1 MRPLT
6 TMTFRSRFAAM
17 AAALLLISTWGGCG
31 RKMPPIQ
38 PGTYPPPA
46 VKDLAFELQD
56 GLLTLFWTLP
66 AAEKD
71 RDKENSAVSFKV
83 LRARQTASEAE
94 CQACSVRFQTVGVVR
109 LAGRDPSERLQFQDR
124 LEPGYKY
131 RYKVI
136 GTSAAGVEAKDSN
149 IVHPNP

>member
-6 TMTFRSRFAAM
+6 PMPFCRRLAAI
-17 AAALLLISTWGGCG
+17 AAAVVWIGAMYGCG
-31 RKMPPIQ
+31 RKMDPIQ

-56 GLLTLFWTLP
+56 GLLTLFWMLP
-66 AAEKD
+66 AAEKE
-71 RDKENSAVSFKV
+71 RDKENPAVSFKV

-94 CQACSVRFQTVGVVR
+94 CQSCSVRFQAVGVVR

-124 LEPGYKY
+124 LEPGYQY

-136 GTSAAGVEAKDSN
+136 GTSAAGVDSKDSN

>member
-1 MRPLT
+1 MRPLAPI
-6 TMTFRSRFAAM
+6 FFCSRFAVI
-17 AAALLLISTWGGCG
+17 AAAVLLIGALDGCG

-38 PGTYPPPA
+38 PGTYPPQA
-46 VKDLAFELQD
+46 VKDLAFEVKD
-56 GLLTLFWTLP
+56 GSLTLFWTAP
-66 AAEKD
+66 VEKEK
-71 RDKENSAVSFKV
+71 DKENAAVGFKI

-94 CQACSVRFQTVGVVR
+94 CQSCSVRFQVVGNIR
-109 LAGRDPSERLQFQDR
+109 LAGKDPSERLQFQDR

-136 GTSAAGVEAKDSN
+136 GTSAAGVDSKDSN

>member
-1 MRPLT
+1 MHPPTPIAFCRRL
-6 TMTFRSRFAAM
+6 AAIV
-17 AAALLLISTWGGCG
+17 AAVLLIGALDGCG

-46 VKDLAFELQD
+46 VKDLAFEVQD
-56 GLLTLFWTLP
+56 GLLTLFWTVP
-66 AAEKD
+66 AAEKE
-71 RDKENSAVSFKV
+71 REKENPAVSFKV
-83 LRARQTASEAE
+83 MRARQTASEAD
-94 CQACSVRFQTVGVVR
+94 CQTCSVRFQAVGDVR
-109 LAGRDPSERLQFQDR
+109 LAGRDPSQRLQFQDR

-136 GTSAAGVEAKDSN
+136 GVSAAGVESKESN

>member
-6 TMTFRSRFAAM
+6 PMTFCRRFAAIL
-17 AAALLLISTWGGCG
+17 AAVLLIGAWGGCG

-56 GLLTLFWTLP
+56 GLLTLYWTLP
-66 AAEKD
+66 AAEKE
-71 RDKENSAVSFKV
+71 RDKETPPVAFKV
-83 LRARQTASEAE
+83 LRARRTASEAE
-94 CQACSVRFQTVGVVR
+94 CQSCSVRFQAVGNVR

-124 LEPGYKY
+124 LEPGYQY

-136 GTSAAGVEAKDSN
+136 GTSAAGVESKDSN

>member
-1 MRPLT
+1 MHPLT
-6 TMTFRSRFAAM
+6 TMAFRSRFAAM
-17 AAALLLISTWGGCG
+17 VAALLLIGAMHGCG
-31 RKMPPIQ
+31 RKMDPIQ
-38 PGTYPPPA
+38 PGTYPPPP

-66 AAEKD
+66 AAEKE
-71 RDKENSAVSFKV
+71 RDKENPSVSFKV

-94 CQACSVRFQTVGVVR
+94 CQACSVRFQAVGVVR

-136 GTSAAGVEAKDSN
+136 GTSAAGVESKDSN

>member
-6 TMTFRSRFAAM
+6 PLAFCSRFAAM
-17 AAALLLISTWGGCG
+17 VMVVLWIGAGGGCG

-38 PGTYPPPA
+38 PGTYPPAA

-56 GLLTLFWTLP
+56 GGLTLFWTAP
-66 AAEKD
+66 AMEKEKD
-71 RDKENSAVSFKV
+71 RENAAVGFKV
-83 LRARQTASEAE
+83 LRARQTESEAA
-94 CQACSVRFQTVGVVR
+94 CQSCSVRFQVIGEVR
-109 LAGRDPSERLQFQDR
+109 LAGRDPSERLQFKDR

-136 GTSAAGVEAKDSN
+136 GTSAAGVESKDSN
-149 IVHPNP
+149 IVHPNS